1 MIGTGVVMFFIG
13 DTGFT
18 GLSMLVGSLTFRI
31 HELEIVVQGNCIG
44 SEYGVEHVVDR
55 CSTDVP
61 VYPGPHATVLSSVVS
76 MQVIGIGV
84 QLLDTVAH

>member
-1 MIGTGVVMFFIG
+1 MIGTGVVMFLIG
-13 DTGFT
+13 DTGLT

-31 HELEIVVQGNCIG
+31 HELEIVIHADGTG

-61 VYPGPHATVLSSVVS
+61 VYSGPHSIVLSSVVS
-76 MQVIGIGV
+76 MQVAGKGV